1 LNKTRVFG
9 YGHWMNSK
17 SMVRKLYNI

>member
-17 SMVRKLYNI
+17 SMVRQLYNI